1 MKNLYKNDEIDVK
14 IQEIKK
20 KSIEILNEGL
30 IGKGNLSLQQTL
42 ESHQNIKSLLDE
54 LDYVMQSDIP
64 IDLLEAKISSIQKE
78 IERIYKNYK
87 NSKR

>member
-78 IERIYKNYK
+78 IERIYKN
-87 NSKR
+87 SKR

>member
-14 IQEIKK
+14 IREIKK
-20 KSIEILNEGL
+20 KAIEILNEGL
-30 IGKGNLSLQQTL
+30 IGKGTLSLQQTL

>member
-14 IQEIKK
+14 IREIKK
-20 KSIEILNEGL
+20 KAIEILNEGL
-30 IGKGNLSLQQTL
+30 IGKGTLSLQQTL

-64 IDLLEAKISSIQKE
+64 IDFLEAKISSIQKE

>member
-14 IQEIKK
+14 IQEIRK

-64 IDLLEAKISSIQKE
+64 IDLLETKISSIQKE
-78 IERIYKNYK
+78 IERIYKN
-87 NSKR
+87 SKR